1 MDLEMKALVEVHRPL
16 LEDDPSNPT
25 AAAAAFQMSL
35 DIHVE
40 AAHDLG

>member
-1 MDLEMKALVEVHRPL
+1 MDLEMKAPVEVHRPL
-16 LEDDPSNPT
+16 LEDDPSNPI